1 MAEFVLERKEF
12 PVIGGGDVSLRE
24 EYVEKVE
31 KWLED
36 ENDEDDVRFEEEPN
50 LSLLSKLS

>member
-1 MAEFVLERKEF
+1 MLERKEF

-50 LSLLSKLS
+50 LS